1 MSGHPQGQYD
11 DGYGHGNQQ
20 YPNDAHYQDEHN
32 QGYNDQY
39 DYNQPQQATGD
50 GYYDES

>member
-1 MSGHPQGQYD
+1 MSGHPQSQYD

-20 YPNDAHYQDEHN
+20 YPNDAHYQDEQH